1 MAMLVTD
8 TYREMLFVFPGLRIM
23 AVYRK
28 FKRYFANDHCCWYL
42 LSTPVELVPS
52 GQASAAGAESPLK
65 CGWITEHQT
74 AAVPPSAARFC

>member
-8 TYREMLFVFPGLRIM
+8 TCREMLSVFPGLRIM

-42 LSTPVELVPS
+42 LSTPVELVPRHNDFRWREVDPRRHA
-52 GQASAAGAESPLK
+52 GELTKASAA
-65 CGWITEHQT
+65 
-74 AAVPPSAARFC
+74 